1 MLAVQARS
9 SFVLCHVFP
18 PHFHVADNTV
28 RSFPWFFSLDAT
40 LQLSYVLDGDVGS
53 IKLLV
58 IFGVVLPLNMKIVI
72 FLAILLPALILSIH
86 NGESRET
93 YKVGSGV
100 TGVDWPLTERCIKQ
114 VYMAYHV
121 TFS

>member
-1 MLAVQARS
+1 MLAVHART

-18 PHFHVADNTV
+18 PYFHVADSTV

-53 IKLLV
+53 IKLLA
-58 IFGVVLPLNMKIVI
+58 IFGVVLLLNMKIVI
-72 FLAILLPALILSIH
+72 FLAVLLPALILSIH

-93 YKVGSGV
+93 
-100 TGVDWPLTERCIKQ
+100 
-114 VYMAYHV
+114 
-121 TFS
+121 

>member
-1 MLAVQARS
+1 MLAVHARP

-18 PHFHVADNTV
+18 PHFHVADSTA
-28 RSFPWFFSLDAT
+28 RSFPGSFSLDAT

-53 IKLLV
+53 FSLLAN
-58 IFGVVLPLNMKIVI
+58 FGVVLPLNMKIVV

-93 YKVGSGV
+93 
-100 TGVDWPLTERCIKQ
+100 
-114 VYMAYHV
+114 
-121 TFS
+121 